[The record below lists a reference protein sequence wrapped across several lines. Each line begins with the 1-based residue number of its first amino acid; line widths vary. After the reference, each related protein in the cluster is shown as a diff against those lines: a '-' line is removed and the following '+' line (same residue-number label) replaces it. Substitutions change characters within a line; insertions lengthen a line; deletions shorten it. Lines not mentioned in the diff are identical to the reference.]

1 MRPATVPP
9 AVDLLPRIQG
19 EFLEMPGLRLTEPQA
34 RRLWNLDAAS
44 CSAMLSA
51 LVESGF
57 LFRTRDGSFMR
68 VEQASRLMGEAA
80 GPPQAPPKK
89 TTA

>member
-1 MRPATVPP
+1 
-9 AVDLLPRIQG
+9 
-19 EFLEMPGLRLTEPQA
+19 
-34 RRLWNLDAAS
+34 
-44 CSAMLSA
+44 MLSA

-80 GPPQAPPKK
+80 GRAQARPKI
-89 TTA
+89 TAA